1 LTQRPSAVSF
11 AKLALKEESGLADR
25 TEIDVG
31 DVELTLFSV
40 LDDKRDA
47 TLKAVE
53 AMNEA
58 SDGDLFMLKAKTLGA
73 TTVSGTSCRVT
84 GAIVIALPPVEA
96 DYNCGDSDS

>member
-1 LTQRPSAVSF
+1 MS
-11 AKLALKEESGLADR
+11 ER

-31 DVELTLFSV
+31 DVEVSVFSV

-53 AMNEA
+53 AMNDA
-58 SDGDLFMLKAKTLGA
+58 SDGELFMLKAKALGA
-73 TTVSGTSCRVT
+73 TTVSGTQCRVT
-84 GAIVIALPPVEA
+84 GQIVFGIPPVDV